1 MKVGIYKSP
10 IANYQREYSNLMKA
24 KRRLEQKLG
33 DNYKIQLKDAL
44 PVPSSVRNA
53 KEAKEGLARIRALRA
68 EVNKALIKESVG
80 VKRDTGAVIETSSLF
95 EVLDAMEAVRFK
107 ELQDRVSVIV
117 EAKRMGLPEP
127 VFEDL
132 EPITVYTGSQA
143 STEKKIKG
151 LRSKL
156 SGRWWH
162 GGKYVAPTD
171 VMIENIK
178 AVLSAMPAEVEDL
191 GLLALA
197 RLQPKTIAA
206 RFDAIY
212 NTSEKVKKEWVAFW
226 DSRSAYQVRFM
237 DLFLQGCGV
246 KEQDA
251 TDFVA
256 YLNAGDTVAMT
267 DIILRYS

>member
-68 EVNKALIKESVG
+68 EGNNALIKESVG

-143 STEKKIKG
+143 STEK
-151 LRSKL
+151 R
-156 SGRWWH
+156 
-162 GGKYVAPTD
+162 
-171 VMIENIK
+171 
-178 AVLSAMPAEVEDL
+178 
-191 GLLALA
+191 
-197 RLQPKTIAA
+197 
-206 RFDAIY
+206 
-212 NTSEKVKKEWVAFW
+212 
-226 DSRSAYQVRFM
+226 
-237 DLFLQGCGV
+237 
-246 KEQDA
+246 
-251 TDFVA
+251 
-256 YLNAGDTVAMT
+256 
-267 DIILRYS
+267 